1 MKKTI
6 KWMLIVGI
14 AVVPFAFNAVNEMA
28 DIQPPWPV
36 APHEK
41 VEVADIQ
48 PPWPIAPIKG

>member
-1 MKKTI
+1 MKKTV

-14 AVVPFAFNAVNEMA
+14 AVVPFAFNAVNELA

-36 APHEK
+36 APQEK
-41 VEVADIQ
+41 VKLADIQ